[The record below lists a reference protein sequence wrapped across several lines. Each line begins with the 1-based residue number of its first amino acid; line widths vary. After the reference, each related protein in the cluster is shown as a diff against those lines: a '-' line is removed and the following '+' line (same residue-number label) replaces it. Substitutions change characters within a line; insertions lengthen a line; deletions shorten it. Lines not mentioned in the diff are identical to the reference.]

1 MNRYCP
7 ERKGGENPAPR
18 TRRARAVGLAAWLAF
33 TVAAGAIGGIASRG
47 APSFYA
53 QLDKPA
59 WAPPAWLFGP
69 VWTALYVMMG
79 VAAWLVWREHGWAR
93 ARTALLL
100 FLAQLSCNA
109 LWTWVFFAWRRGG
122 LALAE
127 IVLLVLLVVATVIAF
142 LRLHRIAGA
151 LLLPYLAWTAYAT
164 ALTAAL
170 WARNPEL
177 L

>member
-1 MNRYCP
+1 M
-7 ERKGGENPAPR
+7 
-18 TRRARAVGLAAWLAF
+18 AVWLAI
-33 TVAAGAIGGIASRG
+33 TLAAGAIGGLASRE
-47 APSFYA
+47 APSLYA

-79 VAAWLVWREHGWAR
+79 VAAWLIWRDHGWAR

-127 IVLLVLLVVATVIAF
+127 IALLVLLVVATILAF
-142 LRLHRIAGA
+142 ARLHRIAGA

>member
-1 MNRYCP
+1 MNGYCP
-7 ERKGGENPAPR
+7 ERKGDENIAPG
-18 TRRARAVGLAAWLAF
+18 TRRATLVGLAAWLGL
-33 TVAAGAIGGIASRG
+33 TLAAGAIGGIASRS
-47 APSFYA
+47 APTFYA

-79 VAAWLVWREHGWAR
+79 VAAWLIWREHGWAR
-93 ARTALLL
+93 ARSALLL
-100 FLAQLSCNA
+100 FLAQLACNA

-122 LALAE
+122 FALAE
-127 IVLLVLLVVATVIAF
+127 IAFLVLLVVATVIAF
-142 LRLHRIAGA
+142 LRLHRIAGT

-164 ALTAAL
+164 ALTASL

>member
-18 TRRARAVGLAAWLAF
+18 DRRARAVGLAVWLAI
-33 TVAAGAIGGIASRG
+33 TVAAGAIGGLASRE
-47 APSFYA
+47 APTFYA

-79 VAAWLVWREHGWAR
+79 VAAWLIWREHGWAR

-127 IVLLVLLVVATVIAF
+127 IVLLVLLVVATIIAF
-142 LRLHRIAGA
+142 ARLHRIAGA

-164 ALTAAL
+164 ALTAAV

>member
-1 MNRYCP
+1 MNGYCP
-7 ERKGGENPAPR
+7 ERKGGENIAPG
-18 TRRARAVGLAAWLAF
+18 TRRASLVGLAAWLAL
-33 TVAAGAIGGIASRG
+33 TLAAGAIGGIASRS
-47 APSFYA
+47 APTFYA

-79 VAAWLVWREHGWAR
+79 VAAWLIWREHGWAR
-93 ARTALLL
+93 ARVALLL

-127 IVLLVLLVVATVIAF
+127 IAFLVLLVVATVIAF
-142 LRLHRIAGA
+142 LRLHRIAGT

-164 ALTAAL
+164 ALTASL